1 MITIDKELFLLQ
13 IVTQAKG
20 KISTARLSPLPWQL
34 ILSLPVSNLMKDAP
48 ETDAHERY

>member
-20 KISTARLSPLPWQL
+20 KIFTVRLSQLPWQL
-34 ILSLPVSNLMKDAP
+34 IVFSTVSNLMKDAP
-48 ETDAHERY
+48 ETDAHESY